1 MSDGIKSAKLTKIPY
16 CECVS
21 LKFLSLLQEDSSD
34 ELEIVIQSEKKP
46 TSSSN

>member
-1 MSDGIKSAKLTKIPY
+1 MKIPY

-21 LKFLSLLQEDSSD
+21 LKFASFLQEDSS
-34 ELEIVIQSEKKP
+34 EEPEVVIQSEKKS